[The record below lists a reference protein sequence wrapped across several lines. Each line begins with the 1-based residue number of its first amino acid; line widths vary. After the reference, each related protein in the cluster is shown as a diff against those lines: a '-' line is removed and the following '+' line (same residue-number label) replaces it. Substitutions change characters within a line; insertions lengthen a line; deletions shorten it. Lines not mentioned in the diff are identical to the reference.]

1 MTKGSIK
8 AIPGMLIIMLL
19 PTIAVAQGHFDYRNA
34 TPEEIAKYQT
44 DWMKK
49 EISLD
54 SATVSAIYTINLK
67 YAKMNHEIMQS
78 DEPGED
84 KFSKFRANNDEKD
97 KELQKI
103 LTAEQFTLYQQKQE
117 ERRQRMREQRNNE

>member
-1 MTKGSIK
+1 
-8 AIPGMLIIMLL
+8 
-19 PTIAVAQGHFDYRNA
+19 
-34 TPEEIAKYQT
+34 
-44 DWMKK
+44 
-49 EISLD
+49 
-54 SATVSAIYTINLK
+54 
-67 YAKMNHEIMQS
+67 MNHEIMQS